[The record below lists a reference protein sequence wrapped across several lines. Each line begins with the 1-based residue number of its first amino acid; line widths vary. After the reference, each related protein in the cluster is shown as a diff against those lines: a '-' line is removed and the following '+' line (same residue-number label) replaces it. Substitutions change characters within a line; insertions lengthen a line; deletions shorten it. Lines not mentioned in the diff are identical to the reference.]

1 MKPTTFLGSIR
12 DQEGLGREAPTSRD
26 LHSQAAL
33 FHEWWSRFKDAT
45 PPPGAGDGVYGL
57 PTFDPTQIDP
67 FTRNID
73 TKAIYK
79 RLSDSLQSWPTQ
91 GKARP

>member
-1 MKPTTFLGSIR
+1 MRSAPEIYILQLCSM
-12 DQEGLGREAPTSRD
+12 DDEADS
-26 LHSQAAL
+26 
-33 FHEWWSRFKDAT
+33 K
-45 PPPGAGDGVYGL
+45 GANPFAVVDGVYGL

-79 RLSDSLQSWPTQ
+79 RLSDNLQSWST
-91 GKARP
+91 

>member
-1 MKPTTFLGSIR
+1 MNGGV
-12 DQEGLGREAPTSRD
+12 GLRT
-26 LHSQAAL
+26 L
-33 FHEWWSRFKDAT
+33 
-45 PPPGAGDGVYGL
+45 PPPPEAVDGVYGL

-79 RLSDSLQSWPTQ
+79 RLSDSLQSWST
-91 GKARP
+91 

>member
-1 MKPTTFLGSIR
+1 M
-12 DQEGLGREAPTSRD
+12 DDEADS
-26 LHSQAAL
+26 
-33 FHEWWSRFKDAT
+33 K
-45 PPPGAGDGVYGL
+45 GANPFAVVDGVYGL

-79 RLSDSLQSWPTQ
+79 RLSDNLQSWST
-91 GKARP
+91 